1 MSSNNKDLLW
11 LSSFRF
17 LLRHPWHFGL
27 SILGVALGVAVVVSI
42 DLSNTSAEKA
52 FELSTEAVTGKATH
66 QIRGAA
72 EDLDESVYRS
82 VRIDAKVRQ
91 SAPVVEGYGRIE
103 GLNRTIQILG
113 VDPIAEAPFR
123 DFASQQAGIDLYEL
137 RWR

>member
-1 MSSNNKDLLW
+1 MSSKNKDLLW

-42 DLSNTSAEKA
+42 DLSNSSAEKA

-72 EDLDESVYRS
+72 EDLDESVYPS
-82 VRIDAKVRQ
+82 IRIEAGVRQ
-91 SAPVVEGYGRIE
+91 SSPVVEGYATID
-103 GLNRTIQILG
+103 GLNRTVQVLG

-123 DFASQQAGIDLYEL
+123 DFASQQAGIDLSAFIG
-137 RWR
+137 